1 MTDESWRRW
10 FTVPRLRT
18 VRPVRGGLDAAL
30 LIEEGG
36 AGTTGRIWTIEDG
49 AGDLLPFEVPFDA
62 ELTPDLR
69 WVLGLADDGG
79 TEVGHLIARP
89 VEGGPARDLTP
100 DREPYVLR
108 GLEVAADG
116 SAVLIT
122 AVDESGYHAVLVPA
136 APWGPALTVWSS
148 PHEAWYARL
157 SADGRLMSIDATDH
171 NPGVRRTA
179 VTVVDVATGDTAG
192 VLDDLPAGP
201 VRATRFSPVPGDPR
215 LLVSTERS
223 GYARPAVWNAVTGAR
238 ADLEPA
244 GVEGELIPLDWHAA
258 SGRVLALHVDEGRH
272 RLLVL
277 SDRDGQ
283 ILDVVDE
290 PGAYA
295 NPDVADVHDWQW
307 ASHFSPAG
315 EPRVLR
321 SRWDQPLHV
330 VDLIAPAAVPAGVP
344 LASQM
349 VTSEDGTRVQLWWA
363 LPRGREPL
371 GSVLEIHGG
380 PNLVHVDEYSPSAQ
394 AWLDAGFAYAAVN
407 YRGSVTFGRAFRE
420 GFWRAGAEPELA
432 DVRAALEFLRGQGV
446 AQPASTFVTGAS
458 YGGHLTLH
466 CLGRLPEDFAGGFAH
481 VAMADWASAF
491 DEMNPA
497 VRGVWMTWIG
507 GDARTAPEAV
517 AQFSAITYVDQ
528 VRGSVWLNQGSR
540 DTRTPGAQVQRY
552 ADALAAAGGD
562 VVLHWFDAGHEP
574 TGLDR
579 ERDDQETM
587 LGLARRTLAGQPW
600 SAPG

>member
-1 MTDESWRRW
+1 MTDKW
-10 FTVPRLRT
+10 FTTPRLRT
-18 VRPVRGGLDAAL
+18 VRPVRGRRTEAAL
-30 LIEEGG
+30 LIEEGR
-36 AGTTGRIWTIEDG
+36 AGTTGRIWPGGEG
-49 AGDLLPFEVPFDA
+49 ELLPFEVPLDA

-69 WVLGLADDGG
+69 HVLMLDDDGG
-79 TEVGHLIARP
+79 SEVGHLVARP
-89 VEGGPARDLTP
+89 VDGGPAVDLTP

-108 GLEVAADG
+108 GLDVGAE
-116 SAVLIT
+116 SVLIT
-122 AVDESGYHAVLVPA
+122 AVDEAGFHAVLIPA
-136 APWGPALTVWSS
+136 ARTVWSS

-157 SADGRLMSIDATDH
+157 SADGRTMCIDSTDH

-179 VTVVDVATGDTAG
+179 VTVVDVATGDTVA
-192 VLDDLPAGP
+192 VLDDLPTGP
-201 VRATRFSPVPGDPR
+201 VRATRFSPEPGDTR

-223 GYARPAVWNAVTGAR
+223 GYARPAVWNYATGAR
-238 ADLEPA
+238 TDLEPA

-258 SGRVLALHVDEGRH
+258 TGRVLALHVDEGRH

-277 SDRDGQ
+277 DERDGR

-307 ASHFSPAG
+307 ASYFAPDG
-315 EPRVLR
+315 TLRVLR
-321 SRWDQPLHV
+321 SRWDQPVQV
-330 VDLIAPAAVPAGVP
+330 VGLIDPAPVPPGVR
-344 LASQM
+344 LDSHM
-349 VTSEDGTRVQLWWA
+349 VTSADGSKVQVWWA
-363 LPRGREPL
+363 RPPGNKKC
-371 GSVLEIHGG
+371 GTILEIHGG
-380 PNLVHVDEYSPSAQ
+380 PNLVHVDEYSPTAQ

-420 GFWRAGAEPELA
+420 GFWRAGVEPELA
-432 DVRAALEFLRGQGV
+432 DVRAALDFLREQGV
-446 AQPASTFVTGAS
+446 ARPESTFVTGAS
-458 YGGHLTLH
+458 YGGHMTLQ
-466 CLGRLPEDFAGGFAH
+466 CLGRLPDDFAGGFAH

-497 VRGVWMTWIG
+497 VRGVWMTWVG
-507 GDARTAPEAV
+507 GDAEAI
-517 AQFSAITYVDQ
+517 ARFSAITYVGQ

-540 DTRTPGAQVQRY
+540 DTRTPGTQIQRY

-579 ERDDQETM
+579 ERADHETM
-587 LGLARRTLAGQPW
+587 LALTRRTEKRQSW
-600 SAPG
+600 EDS